1 MALDEQARYILDMIA
16 SAGRPPLHTCTP
28 EQARQSFDFRPLAG
42 QPEAVARVEDA
53 MIAGPAGDIR
63 VRIYTPHGDGPFPA
77 LVYFHGGGWVVGD
90 LDTVDVP
97 CRRIASRAGCV
108 VMSVDYRLAPE
119 HRFPAAAE
127 DAYAAFRWLAE
138 NAREQHA
145 DPSRIAVGGDSAG
158 GNLAA
163 VVALMARDRG
173 GPQPCFQLLLYPV
186 TDSAQDTAS
195 YQDNADGY
203 LLTRESMTWFWNHYM
218 GDADR
223 THPYASP
230 MRAADHRGL
239 PPAFVVTAEFDPLRD
254 EGEAYAH
261 RLAAAGTPVVCRRY
275 DGTIH
280 GFCWMPGVLDK
291 GRQALDDAAAELSAA
306 FLNGVRPH
314 GMENPTTM
322 DEEA

>member
-1 MALDEQARYILDMIA
+1 MALDEQARYLLDMIA

-28 EQARQSFDFRPLAG
+28 EQARQSFDFSPLAG
-42 QPEAVARVEDA
+42 APEAVAQIEE
-53 MIAGPAGDIR
+53 ITIPGPAGDIR

-77 LVYFHGGGWVVGD
+77 LVYCHGGGWVVGD

-97 CRRIASRAGCV
+97 CRLLATRASCV
-108 VMSVDYRLAPE
+108 VVSVDYRLAPE

-127 DAYAAFRWLAE
+127 DAYAAFQWLVS
-138 NAREQHA
+138 NARALHVDA
-145 DPSRIAVGGDSAG
+145 TRIAVGGDSAG

-163 VVALMARDRG
+163 VVALMARDRAA
-173 GPQPCFQLLLYPV
+173 PQPCFQVLLYPV
-186 TDSAQDTAS
+186 TDGALDTPS
-195 YQDNADGY
+195 YRENAEGY
-203 LLTRESMTWFWNHYM
+203 LLTRDSMVWFWNHYV

-230 MRAADHRGL
+230 LRAEHHRGL

-254 EGEAYAH
+254 EGEAYAR
-261 RLAAAGTPVVCRRY
+261 RLAEAGTPVECKRY

-291 GRQALDDAAAELSAA
+291 GRQALDDTAAALAAA
-306 FLNGVRPH
+306 FQSDNR
-314 GMENPTTM
+314 
-322 DEEA
+322 